1 MKVKVTL
8 PENNSDITLLQFQ
21 KYEKLLKKKGLTS
34 NEFSKRAVSIFSNLK
49 YNDLQGVKLSDFTD
63 IVDQITKALNT
74 EVDFTE
80 RFFLDGVEYGFIPN
94 LNDITTAEYVDLVEY
109 DTKPETLNKVM
120 AILFRRIES
129 EDVFGNYS
137 IINYTGTKETSQ
149 IMLQMPMNIVNGA
162 LVFFSNLSRE
172 LRIAIQKSTQKEI
185 RRVQKLQD
193 TLKNGVG
200 TQQL

>member
-120 AILFRRIES
+120 AILFRRINT

-185 RRVQKLQD
+185 RRVQKLHD

>member
-21 KYEKLLKKKGLTS
+21 KYEKLTKKKGLTS

-63 IVDQITKALNT
+63 IVEQITNALNT
-74 EVDFTE
+74 EVDFTD

-120 AILFRRIES
+120 SILFRRIES

-162 LVFFSNLSRE
+162 LVFFSSLSRE

-185 RRVQKLQD
+185 RRAQKHQD

>member
-21 KYEKLLKKKGLTS
+21 KYEKLTRKKGLTS

-63 IVDQITKALNT
+63 IVEQITNALNT
-74 EVDFTE
+74 EVDFTD

-120 AILFRRIES
+120 SILFRRIES

-162 LVFFSNLSRE
+162 LVFFSSLSRE
-172 LRIAIQKSTQKEI
+172 LRIAIQKYTQKEI
-185 RRVQKLQD
+185 RRVQKQQD

>member
-21 KYEKLLKKKGLTS
+21 KYEKLTKKKGLTS

-63 IVDQITKALNT
+63 IVEQITKALNT
-74 EVDFTE
+74 EIEFKN
-80 RFFLDGVEYGFIPN
+80 RFNLEGVEYGFIPN

-120 AILFRRIES
+120 AILFRRIEA

-162 LVFFSNLSRE
+162 LVFFSNLSKE

-193 TLKNGVG
+193 TLKNGAG
-200 TQQL
+200 TPQL